1 MIATDVA
8 TLSHAAFDVAPAK
21 AVEHGGGVDAIA
33 VNIAA
38 RRLGAEPRG
47 GLLDFLED
55 ALEGVHLR
63 LHVVQLGGYLA

>member
-1 MIATDVA
+1 MIVIDAGAT
-8 TLSHAAFDVAPAK
+8 HAGGEPA
-21 AVEHGGGVDAIA
+21 GPGDAGSRGDIT
-33 VNIAA
+33 A
-38 RRLGAEPRG
+38 RRLGAESRG